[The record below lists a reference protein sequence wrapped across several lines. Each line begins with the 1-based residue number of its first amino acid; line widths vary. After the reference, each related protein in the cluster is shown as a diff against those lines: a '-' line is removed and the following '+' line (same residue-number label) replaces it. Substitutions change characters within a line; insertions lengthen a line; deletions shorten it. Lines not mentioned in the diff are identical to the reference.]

1 MQAYYTD
8 SIDFSRKRDAELYL
22 NRFLLINMDE
32 FDQIGINQQPFLK
45 HIMQKPVVN
54 TRRPNASA
62 VEELRRY
69 ASFIGTSNHKDL
81 LTDTSGSR
89 RYIGV
94 EVTGVIDVV
103 RPVDYEQLYAQ
114 AMAALYHNERYWFD
128 EKEEAI
134 MTEANQEFEQSPLIE
149 QLFLVY
155 YRVADDEEEGEWI
168 LAADILQRIQK
179 ASKMKFSSGQVNYFG
194 RILQRL
200 GVKSYRKTRGVYY
213 HVVAV
218 AQKEIQGNCERLTGR
233 KTL

>member
-1 MQAYYTD
+1 MFRIILSKFTGSTHNFKWSAP
-8 SIDFSRKRDAELYL
+8 SWWNCKVFRFGSCFSVFFFLGFIR
-22 NRFLLINMDE
+22 NRED
-32 FDQIGINQQPFLK
+32 
-45 HIMQKPVVN
+45 
-54 TRRPNASA
+54 RSPNASA

-89 RYIGV
+89 RFIGV

-103 RPVDYEQLYAQ
+103 RPIDYEQLYAQ
-114 AMAALYHNERYWFD
+114 AMALLRSNERYWFD

-134 MTEANQEFEQSPLIE
+134 MTEANREFEQSPVIE
-149 QLFLVY
+149 QLFQVY
-155 YRVADDEEEGEWI
+155 YRAAEEEEEGEWL

-200 GVKSYRKTRGVYY
+200 GVKSFRKTRGVYY
-213 HVVAV
+213 HVVPV
-218 AQKEIQGNCERLTGR
+218 E
-233 KTL
+233 

>member
-1 MQAYYTD
+1 MLADPT
-8 SIDFSRKRDAELYL
+8 
-22 NRFLLINMDE
+22 
-32 FDQIGINQQPFLK
+32 
-45 HIMQKPVVN
+45 
-54 TRRPNASA
+54 
-62 VEELRRY
+62 
-69 ASFIGTSNHKDL
+69 
-81 LTDTSGSR
+81 GSR
-89 RYIGV
+89 RFICIGI
-94 EVTGVIDVV
+94 TGVADNSVSV
-103 RPVDYEQLYAQ
+103 NYEQLYAQ

-134 MTEANQEFEQSPLIE
+134 MTEANQEFEQTPLIE
-149 QLFLVY
+149 QLFLVN
-155 YRVADDEEEGEWI
+155 YRDADDEEEGEWI